1 MRTFARIIGFFLG
14 ALGRFAAGWNL
25 GVLTIGRRRGVFG
38 QGLLGHRQQQQQDH
52 GSSPDQTAKL
62 TIPSGRYV
70 SNRKSSAHIQTPVE
84 RRRRSR
90 SVLMRRRL
98 RRPSR
103 RHFLESIR
111 NRRLV
116 GTKA

>member
-1 MRTFARIIGFFLG
+1 MRTFAWILGFLLG
-14 ALGRFAAGWNL
+14 AFGRFAAWWNL
-25 GVLTIGRRRGVFG
+25 GVLAVGRRRGVLG
-38 QGLLGHRQQQQQDH
+38 QSLLGHRQQQERNH
-52 GSSPDQTAKL
+52 SCSFEQTVEL
-62 TIPSGRYV
+62 TVPSYRYV
-70 SNRKSSAHIQTPVE
+70 SKRKSSTHVQTPVE

-111 NRRLV
+111 NGRLA